1 MNATANRSA
10 KLIKGMTGEWEIVI
24 GMEVHAQILSQSKLF
39 SGASTLF
46 GADPN
51 TQVSY
56 VDAAMPGMLPVI
68 NRKCVEQA
76 VRTGL
81 GLKAQINLVSVFDRK
96 NYFYPD
102 LPSGYQI
109 SQYKNPIVG
118 EGEVFIDLKDNETV
132 RVGIERLHMEQD
144 AGKMLHDQHPDH
156 SYVDLNR
163 SGVALMEIVTKPHMR
178 SSEEAAAFLRKLRA
192 IVRYLGTCDGNMDEG
207 SMRADV
213 NVSVCRAGGY
223 EKFRAT
229 GDFRHLG
236 TRCEIKNVN
245 SMRFIAQ
252 AVEYEARRQVDLIE
266 DGGTVKQETR
276 LFDSRAGE
284 TRPMRSKEEAHDY
297 RYFPDPDLM
306 PLVLDAAWVKEI
318 QASLPEL
325 PDEKKA
331 RLIKAG
337 LSPYDASVLVA
348 EKENADY
355 FEEMVAAGA
364 EPKAAANWLNNEYFG
379 RLNKAGLAISDG
391 PVSARAN
398 AAIIEMVANNTISGK
413 IAKDLLDIV
422 WSEGGDPRVIVE
434 SRGLKQVTDTSA
446 IEKAIDA
453 VIAAN
458 PDKVEEVKA
467 KPKMASWF
475 VGQVMKATGG
485 KANPGVVN
493 ALLKTRLGLP
503 EEG

>member
-1 MNATANRSA
+1 MSATEKRSA
-10 KLIKGMTGEWEIVI
+10 KTIKGMTGEWEIVI
-24 GMEVHAQILSQSKLF
+24 GMEVHAQILSESKLF
-39 SGASTLF
+39 SGASIAF

-81 GLKAQINLVSVFDRK
+81 GLKAQINLVSEFDRK

-213 NVSVCRAGGY
+213 NVSVCRVGGY

-229 GDFRHLG
+229 GDFKHLG

-284 TRPMRSKEEAHDY
+284 TRSMRSKEEAHDY

-306 PLVLDAAWVKEI
+306 PLVLDAAWVKDI

-364 EPKAAANWLNNEYFG
+364 EPKSAANWLNNEYFG
-379 RLNKAGLAISDG
+379 RLNKAGIAIGDG
-391 PVSARAN
+391 PVSAKAN

-422 WSEGGDPRVIVE
+422 WNEGGDPRVIVE

-485 KANPGVVN
+485 KVNPGVVN